1 MDLLNTDTAV
11 FILTCLVLFETFQT
25 CGGTILANKKII
37 HHKWNQ
43 LSQLIT
49 NTRFMVPTQTAGT
62 QKFHNVQ
69 VTFLTAVNKR
79 KIQIITS
86 TLH

>member
-1 MDLLNTDTAV
+1 
-11 FILTCLVLFETFQT
+11 LVLFEVFQT

-43 LSQLIT
+43 LPQLIT
-49 NTRFMVPTQTAGT
+49 NARLMVPTQTAGT

-69 VTFLTAVNKR
+69 VAFLATVK
-79 KIQIITS
+79 KGKTK
-86 TLH
+86 